1 MIATFQLAMV
11 TWLAVAVSSA
21 PEAADVAGS
30 RERTTAAAVD
40 ATETHQGAGITVH
53 GDQHDAG
60 APTPARERDKSRGA
74 SIPGHEAAVHGDQ
87 HEAPTPRRT

>member
-60 APTPARERDKSRGA
+60 APTPAWERDKA
-74 SIPGHEAAVHGDQ
+74 GDQ
-87 HEAPTPRRT
+87 HTRARGSCPR